1 MNQGQQTKSARTE
14 VVRLGSAGGRGG
26 QGRSRAMLIGALIVA
41 WLTMT
46 AGAQTLTVA
55 ISEGMP
61 GFDPGANNRTVA
73 SQVYPNIFDT
83 LVAKN
88 AQGELIPSLAT
99 SWESVGPTSWRLEL
113 RQGVT
118 WHDGEPFTAADV
130 EFTIERIANTPD
142 LTRHVLFQGVTDV
155 EVVNDY
161 EIVIHTQLADPLLP
175 NNLAANGAQILP
187 KHYVESAGIDVA
199 SVAPIGTGPYRFVE
213 YRPDDRLILSAYAD
227 HWRGVAAYPDVVFR
241 VIGENTTSV
250 SELVTGGVQLSA
262 VDAADT
268 ERVTASGLAT
278 VVSTPTNRVVHWTFN
293 TSEGL
298 ATHDPRVRE
307 AIDLAIDDTVFV
319 EVLQDGY
326 GAVTRARTGPGDNFA
341 PTGLY
346 GTYLYDPDRAV
357 ELLAAAGYGPGELEI
372 TLMGGTE
379 ANDRAELTAAML
391 EAVGIE
397 AKIELFESSVWSSR
411 YWNTGEFVHM
421 AAVGSSNST
430 FDYGSTLTDLV
441 CPSGVHSFRSHWC
454 NEEFS
459 ALVVEANSELDA
471 TRRQELLDQ
480 ATAILM
486 DERPQI
492 YMYNTV
498 NFLGVAN
505 SVAFTPRADGLLFMY
520 DASPVGQ

>member
-1 MNQGQQTKSARTE
+1 MTLVA
-14 VVRLGSAGGRGG
+14 VILGF
-26 QGRSRAMLIGALIVA
+26 ALA
-41 WLTMT
+41 AT
-46 AGAQTLTVA
+46 ALAQTLTVA

-88 AQGELIPSLAT
+88 GAGELIPSLAT
-99 SWESVGPTSWRLEL
+99 SWESAGPTSWRLQL
-113 RQGVT
+113 RDDVT
-118 WHDGEPFTAADV
+118 WHDGQPFTAADV
-130 EFTIERIANTPD
+130 EFTIERIATTPE
-142 LTRHVLFQGVTDV
+142 LARHVLFQGVTDV
-155 EVVNDY
+155 EVVNDH
-161 EIVIHTQLADPLLP
+161 EVVIHTELADPLMP

-199 SVAPIGTGPYRFVE
+199 SVTPIGTGPYRFVE
-213 YRPDDRLILSAYAD
+213 YRPDDRLILTAYAD
-227 HWRGVAAYPDVVFR
+227 HWRGTAAYPDVVFR
-241 VIGENTTSV
+241 IIGENTTAV
-250 SELVTGGVQLSA
+250 SELITDGVQLSA
-262 VDAADT
+262 VDAADR
-268 ERVTASGLAT
+268 ERVTDSGTAT

-298 ATHDPRVRE
+298 PTSDQRVRE
-307 AIDLAIDDTVFV
+307 AIDLAIDDSVFV
-319 EVLQDGY
+319 EVLQDGL

-341 PTGLY
+341 PSGLY
-346 GTYLYDPDRAV
+346 GTFLYDPDRAV
-357 ELLAAAGYGPGELEI
+357 ELLAEAGYGPGELEI

-379 ANDRAELTAAML
+379 ANDRAELTSAML
-391 EAVGIE
+391 EAVGIVPS
-397 AKIELFESSVWSSR
+397 IELFESSVWSSR

-471 TRRQELLDQ
+471 ARRQQLLDQ

-486 DERPQI
+486 TERPQI

-498 NFLGVAN
+498 NFLGIAN

-520 DASPVGQ
+520 DAAPAQ